1 MVSSEGLYSKASP
14 LNTRKESKDQ
24 EEISTCALQIA
35 APKFE
40 RIYEKDGFL
49 FEKHCPVTLL
59 KQGSTA
65 DIFQGNY
72 QLFLTKQFH
81 KNNSERLIGKGVHLF
96 SKPNYY
102 CFGMATVEV

>member
-1 MVSSEGLYSKASP
+1 MQ
-14 LNTRKESKDQ
+14 LNKNRIKGYILKYNQ
-24 EEISTCALQIA
+24 KCAQKCL
-35 APKFE
+35 KLE
-40 RIYEKDGFL
+40 RFYEKDGFL
-49 FEKHCPVTLL
+49 FEKRCPAILL